1 MSEEKFDVILGDL
14 PELDESNSSGSSHLY
29 TKSFYEN
36 VVIPKLKGNGLLVT
50 QVTLFIILLLF
61 YFLDLCFQPMMTYES
76 AHDI

>member
-36 VVIPKLKGNGLLVT
+36 VVKPKLKGQWSLCYSSKPFP
-50 QVTLFIILLLF
+50 LFF
-61 YFLDLCFQPMMTYES
+61 FCPFF
-76 AHDI
+76 

>member
-36 VVIPKLKGNGLLVT
+36 VVKPKLKDNGICWDT
-50 QVTLFIILLLF
+50 TKF
-61 YFLDLCFQPMMTYES
+61 Y
-76 AHDI
+76 IG